1 MIATLIGTTGLIGNY
16 LLEELL
22 KDDFYHIVRV
32 LVRRPF
38 ELTHPKL
45 EKKLVDFADTESF
58 HLALEASDVI
68 FCAIGTT
75 QKKVKGD
82 KAAYRKVD
90 YDIAVNAA
98 RFGKIAGCENFI
110 LVSSVGANSK
120 SNNFYLKLKGEVE
133 EAIKEVGLN
142 SVHIMRPSLLLGD
155 RKEFR
160 SGEKISKG
168 IMSAFS
174 FLIPSKYK
182 PIHGKDV
189 AKAMLAAAKNGN
201 EEGFFILEYSGIRQS
216 IKGISKNSV
225 SQLAEG

>member
-1 MIATLIGTTGLIGNY
+1 MTATLIGATGLIGNY

-22 KDDFYHIVRV
+22 KDDFYHTVRI
-32 LVRRPF
+32 LIRRPL

-45 EKKLVDFADTESF
+45 EKKLVDFSDVENF
-58 HLALEASDVI
+58 RLALEGSAVV

-90 YDIAVNAA
+90 YDIPVHAA
-98 RFGKIAGCENFI
+98 RFCKLNGCEKFV

-133 EAIKEVGLN
+133 DAVKAVGIK
-142 SVHIMRPSLLLGD
+142 SVHIMRPSMLLGD

-160 SGEKISKG
+160 LGEKISKG
-168 IMSAFS
+168 ILPAFS

-189 AKAMLAAAKNGN
+189 AKAMQVLAKKSDA
-201 EEGFFILEYSGIRQS
+201 GFFIS
-216 IKGISKNSV
+216 
-225 SQLAEG
+225 